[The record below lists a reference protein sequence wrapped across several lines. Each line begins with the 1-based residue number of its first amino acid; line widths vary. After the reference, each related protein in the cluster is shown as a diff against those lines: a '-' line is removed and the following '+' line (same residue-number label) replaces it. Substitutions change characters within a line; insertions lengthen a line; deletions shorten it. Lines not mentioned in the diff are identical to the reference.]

1 MGGWFAVTVE
11 VENFDSKMFV
21 VFEEEEANYGQDDGD
36 DKEYCFEAAKL
47 YESAVFDFAL
57 SL

>member
-1 MGGWFAVTVE
+1 
-11 VENFDSKMFV
+11 MFV
-21 VFEEEEANYGQDDGD
+21 VFEEEEANYGQDDRD
-36 DKEYCFEAAKL
+36 YEEYCFEATEL

>member
-1 MGGWFAVTVE
+1 
-11 VENFDSKMFV
+11 MFV